1 MKPTLSRPNPAPTGT
16 LLDVSSNAI
25 DIIATPPPGP
35 GNPKRRDPPDVS
47 HFDKLPNSAQISIQ
61 ALAVVNGQGVS
72 TLWRNCKEDPD
83 FPRPI
88 RLSPGCTR
96 FNVGDIRAYLLKKA
110 ATSARPKRQ
119 QRRKGQVAI

>member
-1 MKPTLSRPNPAPTGT
+1 MKPILPRQNSAAPGT
-16 LLDVSSNAI
+16 LLRVSSNAI
-25 DIIATPPPGP
+25 DNVASPPPGS
-35 GNPKRRDPPDVS
+35 GKRRAPPDIS

-110 ATSARPKRQ
+110 DTSARPVRKR
-119 QRRKGQVAI
+119 RLKGQVAI